1 MYQRLKMPVRLG
13 QRELRRMQE
22 RMMSSLGVSMKELG
36 TAKEVMITLEDK
48 KIRINNPSIVALDT
62 AAGKIYQI
70 IGGEEIEEQAIETK
84 QAAYEPSPED
94 IALVAMQAGVTE
106 EQARAA
112 LIEAEG
118 DLAKAI
124 LALKTTQK

>member
-1 MYQRLKMPVRLG
+1 LKKPLRISQRD
-13 QRELRRMQE
+13 LRRMQE

-36 TAKEVMITLEDK
+36 TAREVTITLEDK
-48 KIRINNPSIVALDT
+48 KIKINNPSIVALDT

-70 IGGEEIEEQAIETK
+70 IGGEETEEIQQAEK
-84 QAAYEPSPED
+84 QPTYEPTPED

-106 EQARAA
+106 EQAKAA

>member
-1 MYQRLKMPVRLG
+1 MKMPVRLG
-13 QRELRRMQE
+13 PRELRRMQE

-36 TAKEVMITLEDK
+36 TAREVMIMLEDK
-48 KIRINNPSIVALDT
+48 RIRISNPSIVALDT

-70 IGGEEIEEQAIETK
+70 IGGEVVEEQAIETK

-106 EQARAA
+106 EQARVA

>member
-1 MYQRLKMPVRLG
+1 MKKPLRLG

-36 TAKEVMITLEDK
+36 TAKEVTITLEDK

-70 IGGEEIEEQAIETK
+70 IGGEEVEEQLMETK
-84 QAAYEPSPED
+84 QVTYEPTPED

-106 EQARAA
+106 EQARTA

-124 LALKTTQK
+124 LALKTTHK